1 MVRDGRRMP
10 PLGAGRRAAGL
21 ALLGWLDDMR
31 APRLCRVAGPPGAG
45 KSHLLAWLVRGCTT
59 DEAPGE
65 RRIHAVLPA
74 AGATLRTAV
83 WSLGHQLDLVAHAP
97 GPLIEAIAA
106 DNRPTLICVPELDR
120 ADDPAGLVT
129 GLLDPLLR
137 LPGVRLVVE
146 AATGGAAAGAFTAVP
161 APAVL
166 ELGDPHWTDRERFA
180 QWAAARGGDA
190 GAYPL
195 PGPVLGTP
203 AAPPVVPAGADLRS
217 AGEEALSALWTAAA
231 AGGDPGPL
239 TADPLLYALARPVPV
254 TAAVERRDD
263 ALGRAWRAAG
273 PAVIEEPDPAVR
285 AAVLRTRL
293 LGADTAAAAAAAVLA
308 QLPAPWSGRWAR
320 WEGTDRDWPG
330 PAVAVTA
337 GVGPYLSQVLV
348 ADPTGAV
355 RTFDVATGRR
365 VGAVVV
371 PSPRPLR
378 GLAVTAGGSVVLLDA
393 WGRAELV
400 VPAEPRPGL
409 DGYGLMA
416 ALDAVRAVAGG
427 PGGGLSAVA
436 AIGGLADSAPAF
448 GDAAGA
454 VHWYQDGAV
463 VSERLHQGPVTALA
477 GAALGGG
484 PLSDP
489 EIPLLVSG
497 GFDGAVRL
505 WGPRSAPMPEPSDR
519 RGCPVTA
526 VAAGATAAGPV
537 VAAAWSDGLV
547 RVRDLGTGGVL
558 DLRTGSEVWSLALAG
573 TLLVLGMPDGLA
585 AVDSRPRP
593 HGAGAPAVGLR
604 AGA

>member
-1 MVRDGRRMP
+1 MARDGRRMP
-10 PLGAGRRAAGL
+10 PLGAGRRPAGL
-21 ALLGWLDDMR
+21 ALLGWLDDLR

-45 KSHLLAWLVRGCTT
+45 KSHLLAWMVRGCSTGT
-59 DEAPGE
+59 VPGE

-74 AGATLRTAV
+74 AGATVRTTV
-83 WSLGHQLDLVAHAP
+83 WSLGQQLDLVAHTP
-97 GPLIEAIAA
+97 GTLIEAIAA
-106 DNRPTLICVPELDR
+106 DARPTLVCVPELDE
-120 ADDPAGLVT
+120 AEDPAGLVT

-166 ELGDPHWTDRERFA
+166 DLGDPQWTDRARFTE
-180 QWAAARGGDA
+180 WAAALGGEA
-190 GAYPL
+190 AAYPL
-195 PGPVLGTP
+195 PGPALRVP
-203 AAPPVVPAGADLRS
+203 AAPPVPAVPVLPAGADLR
-217 AGEEALSALWTAAA
+217 AVGEEALSALWTAAA

-239 TADPLLYALARPVPV
+239 AADPLLWALARPVPV

-263 ALGRAWRAAG
+263 VLARAWRAAG

-293 LGADTAAAAAAAVLA
+293 LGGDAPAAAAAAVLA
-308 QLPAPWSGRWAR
+308 QLPGPWSGRWAR

-330 PAVAVTA
+330 PAAALTA
-337 GVGPYLSQVLV
+337 GAGAHLSQVLV

-355 RTFDVATGRR
+355 RTFDAATGRR

-371 PSPRPLR
+371 PAPRPLR
-378 GLAVTAGGSVVLLDA
+378 GLAVTAAGSVVLLDA

-400 VPAEPRPGL
+400 APAEPRPGL
-409 DGYGLMA
+409 EPYGLMV
-416 ALDAVRAVAGG
+416 ALDAVRAAAGDTG
-427 PGGGLSAVA
+427 GDAGGGLSAVA
-436 AIGGLADSAPAF
+436 AVGGLAGSAPAF
-448 GDAAGA
+448 GDAAGG
-454 VHWYQDGAV
+454 VYWYEDGKV
-463 VSERLHQGPVTALA
+463 VSERLHHGPVTALA
-477 GAALGGG
+477 GTALGGG

-505 WGPRSAPMPEPSDR
+505 WGPRSGPMPEPSDR

-547 RVRDLGTGGVL
+547 RVRDLGTGVVL

-585 AVDSRPRP
+585 TVDTRR
-593 HGAGAPAVGLR
+593 
-604 AGA
+604 

>member
-1 MVRDGRRMP
+1 MTQDGRRMP
-10 PLGAGRRAAGL
+10 PLGAGRKPAGL
-21 ALLGWLDDMR
+21 ALLGWLDDPR

-59 DEAPGE
+59 ETVPGA

-74 AGATLRTAV
+74 AGATVRTAV
-83 WSLGHQLDLVAHAP
+83 WSLGRQLDLVAHAP
-97 GPLIEAIAA
+97 GPLVEAIAA
-106 DNRPTLICVPELDR
+106 DGRPVLICIPGLDE
-120 ADDPAGLVT
+120 AVDPAGLVT

-137 LPGVRLVVE
+137 LPGVRLVVG

-166 ELGDPHWTDRERFA
+166 DLGDPQWTDRARFD
-180 QWAAARGGDA
+180 QWAAVRGGDA
-190 GAYPL
+190 AAYPL
-195 PGPVLGTP
+195 PGPVLGAP
-203 AAPPVVPAGADLRS
+203 AAPPAPLPPAGADLRA
-217 AGEEALSALWTAAA
+217 AGEEALSALWAAAA

-239 TADPLLYALARPVPV
+239 AADPLLYALADPVPV

-263 ALGRAWRAAG
+263 APARAWRAAG
-273 PAVIEEPDPAVR
+273 PAVIDEPDPAVR

-293 LGADTAAAAAAAVLA
+293 LGADPVAAAAAAVLA

-320 WEGTDRDWPG
+320 WEGADPDWPG
-330 PAVAVTA
+330 PAVAITA
-337 GVGPYLSQVLV
+337 GAGPYLSQVLV

-355 RTFDVATGRR
+355 RTFDAATGRR
-365 VGAVVV
+365 AGAVVV
-371 PSPRPLR
+371 PAPRPLR

-400 VPAEPRPGL
+400 APAEPRPGL
-409 DGYGLMA
+409 EPYGLMT
-416 ALDAVRAVAGG
+416 ALDAVRSAAGGPTPAEG

-454 VHWYQDGAV
+454 VHWYEDGKV
-463 VSERLHQGPVTALA
+463 VSERLHHGPVTALA
-477 GAALGGG
+477 GTALGGG

-489 EIPLLVSG
+489 EIPLLASG

-505 WGPRSAPMPEPSDR
+505 WGPRSGPMPEPSDR

-526 VAAGATAAGPV
+526 VAAGTTAAGPV

-547 RVRDLGTGGVL
+547 RVRDLGTGRVL

-585 AVDSRPRP
+585 AVDTR
-593 HGAGAPAVGLR
+593 G
-604 AGA
+604 

>member
-1 MVRDGRRMP
+1 MARDGRRMP
-10 PLGAGRRAAGL
+10 PLEAGRRPAGL
-21 ALLGWLDDMR
+21 ALLGWLDDLR

-45 KSHLLAWLVRGCTT
+45 KSHLLAWLARGCTT
-59 DEAPGE
+59 ETVPGA

-74 AGATLRTAV
+74 AGATVRTAV
-83 WSLGHQLDLVAHAP
+83 WSLGRQLDLVAHAP

-106 DNRPTLICVPELDR
+106 DARPTLLCVPELD
-120 ADDPAGLVT
+120 AAEDPAGLVT

-146 AATGGAAAGAFTAVP
+146 ATTGGAAAGAFTAVP

-166 ELGDPHWTDRERFA
+166 DLGDPQWTDRARFA

-190 GAYPL
+190 AAYPL
-195 PGPVLGTP
+195 PGPALGTP
-203 AAPPVVPAGADLRS
+203 AAPSAPVPSAVPAGADLRA
-217 AGEEALSALWTAAA
+217 AGEETLSALWTAAA

-239 TADPLLYALARPVPV
+239 AADPLLYALARPVPV

-263 ALGRAWRAAG
+263 ALARAWRAAG
-273 PAVIEEPDPAVR
+273 PALIEEPDPAVR

-293 LGADTAAAAAAAVLA
+293 LGGDASAAAAASVLA
-308 QLPAPWSGRWAR
+308 QLPVPWSGRWAR
-320 WEGTDRDWPG
+320 WEGADRDWPG
-330 PAVAVTA
+330 PAVAITA
-337 GVGPYLSQVLV
+337 GAGPYLSQVLV
-348 ADPTGAV
+348 SDPTGAV
-355 RTFDVATGRR
+355 RTFDAATGRR

-378 GLAVTAGGSVVLLDA
+378 GLAATAGGSVVLLDA

-400 VPAEPRPGL
+400 APAEPRPGL
-409 DGYGLMA
+409 EPYGLMT
-416 ALDAVRAVAGG
+416 ALDAVGSVAGG
-427 PGGGLSAVA
+427 TTPAGDPGGLSAVA
-436 AIGGLADSAPAF
+436 AIGGLAGSAPAF
-448 GDAAGA
+448 GDEAGV
-454 VHWYQDGAV
+454 VHWYEDGKV
-463 VSERLHQGPVTALA
+463 VSERLHHGPVTALA
-477 GAALGGG
+477 GTALGGG

-497 GFDGAVRL
+497 GFDGAVRI

-547 RVRDLGTGGVL
+547 RVRYLGGGGVL

-573 TLLVLGMPDGLA
+573 TLLVAGMPDGLA
-585 AVDSRPRP
+585 AVDTRR
-593 HGAGAPAVGLR
+593 
-604 AGA
+604 